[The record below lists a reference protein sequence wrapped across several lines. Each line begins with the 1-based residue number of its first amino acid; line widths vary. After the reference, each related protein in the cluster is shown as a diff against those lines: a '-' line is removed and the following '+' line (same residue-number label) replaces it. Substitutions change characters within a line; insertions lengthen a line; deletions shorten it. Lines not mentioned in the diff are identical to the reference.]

1 MSIKGKIE
9 SLISAGNTTTG
20 EADTDL
26 TSVIQSLVDGYGQG
40 GGEIHNQ
47 DKTVVPSELVQ
58 SITADAG
65 YTGLG
70 EVTVDGIPTNY
81 VGSAV
86 PRKSSADLTDSGAT
100 VNVPSGYYSAS
111 ASKSVKNGTEG
122 TPTVTKG
129 TVANHSVDIT
139 PSVTNV
145 EGYIQG
151 GTKNGSAVKVSASE
165 LVSGTLEIDSSGTK
179 DVTNYKNVSV
189 PSGSE
194 GTPVATKGA
203 VSNHA
208 VDVTP
213 SVTNT
218 EGYIAGGTK
227 SGTAVSVQAS
237 ELVSGTKSI
246 SITQN
251 GTTTEDVTNYAD
263 AEITVNVPQPSGTK
277 SVSIT
282 SNGTSTEDVTSYA
295 SASINV
301 NVPNSYSESDE
312 GKVVSSGALV
322 SQTSATY
329 TENDT
334 YDTTL
339 INEVTVNVSGGG
351 GDEIVD
357 VIEGTITSID
367 NSEATSVGQAVFNG
381 WTSLQTVNL
390 PNITT
395 IGSSAFASCTNLR
408 SVTFLNCVTVN
419 TNAFQNCTNAN
430 FKTVVLPKCTNLKNT
445 VFRYDSYLK
454 TLDMLGGAIEQ
465 NPLLNTRD
473 FDTWIIRK
481 TDDIVPLP
489 SITNF
494 SSNKFAENSTG
505 GTLYVPSALI
515 SSYQSAT
522 NWSTILG
529 YTNNQIKSIESTHT
543 DPNAPIDLTLYYAD
557 GTPIT

>member
-1 MSIKGKIE
+1 MSIKSKIE
-9 SLISAGNTTTG
+9 SLITAGNETTG

-26 TSVIQSLVDGYGQG
+26 TSVVQSLVDGYG

-47 DKTVVPSELVQ
+47 DKTVVPSESAQ
-58 SITADAG
+58 SITADDG

-86 PRKSSADLTDSGAT
+86 PRKASADLTVNGAT

-111 ASKSVKNGTEG
+111 ASKSVENGTEG
-122 TPTVTKG
+122 TPTATKG

-145 EGYIQG
+145 EGYISG
-151 GTKNGSAVKVSASE
+151 GTKNGTAVKVSASE

-179 DVTNYKNVSV
+179 NVTNYESVSV

-194 GTPVATKGA
+194 GTPTASKGA
-203 VSNHA
+203 VSNHS

-213 SVTNT
+213 SVTNN
-218 EGYIAGGTK
+218 EGYIEGGTK
-227 SGTAVSVQAS
+227 SGSAVSVSAS

-282 SNGTSTEDVTSYA
+282 SNGTTTEDVTNYA

-301 NVPNSYSESDE
+301 NVPNSYSASDE
-312 GKVVSSGALV
+312 GKVVSNGALV
-322 SQTSATY
+322 SQSSATY
-329 TENDT
+329 TTNDT

-351 GDEIVD
+351 GSDFETGTLTGTGTALGSYITIPVSKQCSHFVIFPASAVD
-357 VIEGTITSID
+357 SWASKEVVFVYALPAYYICSDYYSTTRFNAKFDTRSVYVQFSASDIKVLFAD
-367 NSEATSVGQAVFNG
+367 NSG
-381 WTSLQTVNL
+381 
-390 PNITT
+390 
-395 IGSSAFASCTNLR
+395 
-408 SVTFLNCVTVN
+408 
-419 TNAFQNCTNAN
+419 
-430 FKTVVLPKCTNLKNT
+430 
-445 VFRYDSYLK
+445 Y
-454 TLDMLGGAIEQ
+454 
-465 NPLLNTRD
+465 
-473 FDTWIIRK
+473 
-481 TDDIVPLP
+481 VPL
-489 SITNF
+489 
-494 SSNKFAENSTG
+494 KA
-505 GTLYVPSALI
+505 
-515 SSYQSAT
+515 
-522 NWSTILG
+522 
-529 YTNNQIKSIESTHT
+529 
-543 DPNAPIDLTLYYAD
+543 IDYKWIAW
-557 GTPIT
+557 